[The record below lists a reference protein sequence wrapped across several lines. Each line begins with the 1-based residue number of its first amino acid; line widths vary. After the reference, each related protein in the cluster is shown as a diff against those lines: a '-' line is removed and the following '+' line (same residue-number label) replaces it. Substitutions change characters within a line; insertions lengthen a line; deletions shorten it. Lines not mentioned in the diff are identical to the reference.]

1 MVFIRAPKIERVGPG
16 VEVIAT
22 EGNDPVAVRQGRV
35 MAATFHP
42 ELSDDPRPP
51 SIPGSVRDGHSLRQ
65 AQGRLCPSPLM
76 LVRTSILIAAP
87 KTGAQSG
94 LRRYNNS
101 RFRRAVQQVGA
112 VLLPEKRIRF
122 GDFQLDYGSY
132 QLCRRGIPVRLEGL
146 PLQLLMFL
154 VDNRGQLVTRQQ
166 ISTELWSSK
175 DVFVDVEQG
184 INTAIRKIRR
194 ALCDD
199 AGEPLYLQTVV
210 GRGYRF
216 LPLPPRTTS
225 TAPRQ
230 PRNLSSP
237 PKTWAAPS

>member
-1 MVFIRAPKIERVGPG
+1 M
-16 VEVIAT
+16 
-22 EGNDPVAVRQGRV
+22 
-35 MAATFHP
+35 
-42 ELSDDPRPP
+42 
-51 SIPGSVRDGHSLRQ
+51 
-65 AQGRLCPSPLM
+65 RL
-76 LVRTSILIAAP
+76 P
-87 KTGAQSG
+87 KTAAQSG
-94 LRRYNNS
+94 FQRYNGN
-101 RFRRAVQQVGA
+101 RFKRTASSDVGV

-154 VDNRGQLVTRQQ
+154 VDHRGQLVTRDQ
-166 ISTELWSSK
+166 IASELWSSK

-199 AGEPLYLQTVV
+199 ADEPHYLQTVV

-216 LPLPPRTTS
+216 VTPTAEDDHPSPAPAAEFVFSPEDLGRAIMSAAGLDPENPQEPRS
-225 TAPRQ
+225 LHPQ
-230 PRNLSSP
+230 MGSSP
-237 PKTWAAPS
+237 NPDSASPVCKRQQSRRQLPRYRRLVILLGGATVH